1 MNAPFLASVTAS
13 SKLIDRNITECRK
26 IGLCPDALTP
36 KVHSNEYS
44 LSPSV
49 TLVPGLIT
57 TYDLPLSGCLT
68 IIDGCSPLTQA
79 RTYSNGFYSSLL
91 FALMIIYSLK

>member
-1 MNAPFLASVTAS
+1 M
-13 SKLIDRNITECRK
+13 RQK

-36 KVHSNEYS
+36 KAHPTEYS
-44 LSPSV
+44 LSPLV

-57 TYDLPLSGCLT
+57 TYNLPLSGCLT

-79 RTYSNGFYSSLL
+79 RTYSNGFYYWLL
-91 FALMIIYSLK
+91 FALMIIHSPK